1 MNQSKRPTRLSL
13 VLLLVMCLPA
23 AAPAF
28 SAVGDRTTTGTGG
41 IRSIYDALHGVQLDT
56 SASAKVENLVIQK
69 DITKITLVSGRVF
82 LARPWREGQ
91 KPTGA
96 WFAGEGRIEM
106 TPPNRIEKDQFKKSM
121 DKEALDEKFTRA
133 FIRFSDDF
141 HDLLKDRIA
150 PDAAGAG
157 EAAKLFAE
165 RQKALEELNFNVE
178 FPIISDYLGDGPRSP
193 FFFFEFET
201 PKHGWTSF
209 FYRPNDLWESI
220 YFKHKKVGFSDFQSA
235 SVITMFRTKEDY
247 ASGRDLGHDDKDTF
261 WIRHYGGEI
270 VVDKE
275 GLLLKPKVD
284 VEIESQTDNLKI
296 LTAAFMSY
304 YGDENHSFKI
314 DALTDA
320 DGKPLEY
327 MHKNFQL
334 LVALPKALRKG
345 EKTTF
350 HIEYTGDFIRP
361 DPAVGDLPE
370 GFDPARAASL
380 EPLKTMNATFT
391 LLNTYPWLPQSG
403 FLKRFTLD
411 WVVKV
416 PTPFLAV
423 ASGVTEKRWTTD
435 DGYNCLHT
443 VEKTP
448 VALASILFGRYIEK
462 TDDSARPRVNV
473 YTLAK
478 QQKQADSM
486 LAEARSVVTKY
497 TELFGPF
504 PYDEL
509 DIAQMGFFYGFG
521 QAPPGLVQLT
531 GEAFLSPGELS
542 NIGANTSFIRG
553 FVTHEIGHEWW
564 GHAVSWA
571 NENDQWLSE
580 SYTEYCAGLYVQAV
594 DGDKA
599 FADILRSWRDASSRS
614 KDSGPIWLGQR
625 LGKHYI
631 NQTYNKGPYVL
642 HMLRLALQAQSVANK
657 GTVADGDKVFF
668 ESLRAFVEKFRNQ
681 NATTTDYQKIL
692 KQTAKVDMDW
702 FFDQWFRGN
711 GWLNLTFKYQVRPT
725 EDGKYLL
732 VATFRQPVKE
742 NVKQM
747 IVPMYLHF
755 GKEVLPKMVLLS
767 REEQVVQMKL
777 PKAPDKVSLDDNNDL
792 LADIK
797 YE

>member
-1 MNQSKRPTRLSL
+1 M
-13 VLLLVMCLPA
+13 
-23 AAPAF
+23 
-28 SAVGDRTTTGTGG
+28 
-41 IRSIYDALHGVQLDT
+41 
-56 SASAKVENLVIQK
+56 
-69 DITKITLVSGRVF
+69 
-82 LARPWREGQ
+82 
-91 KPTGA
+91 
-96 WFAGEGRIEM
+96 
-106 TPPNRIEKDQFKKSM
+106 
-121 DKEALDEKFTRA
+121 
-133 FIRFSDDF
+133 
-141 HDLLKDRIA
+141 
-150 PDAAGAG
+150 
-157 EAAKLFAE
+157 
-165 RQKALEELNFNVE
+165 
-178 FPIISDYLGDGPRSP
+178 
-193 FFFFEFET
+193 
-201 PKHGWTSF
+201 
-209 FYRPNDLWESI
+209 
-220 YFKHKKVGFSDFQSA
+220 
-235 SVITMFRTKEDY
+235 
-247 ASGRDLGHDDKDTF
+247 
-261 WIRHYGGEI
+261 
-270 VVDKE
+270 
-275 GLLLKPKVD
+275 
-284 VEIESQTDNLKI
+284 
-296 LTAAFMSY
+296 
-304 YGDENHSFKI
+304 
-314 DALTDA
+314 
-320 DGKPLEY
+320 
-327 MHKNFQL
+327 
-334 LVALPKALRKG
+334 
-345 EKTTF
+345 
-350 HIEYTGDFIRP
+350 
-361 DPAVGDLPE
+361 
-370 GFDPARAASL
+370 
-380 EPLKTMNATFT
+380 
-391 LLNTYPWLPQSG
+391 
-403 FLKRFTLD
+403 
-411 WVVKV
+411 
-416 PTPFLAV
+416 
-423 ASGVTEKRWTTD
+423 
-435 DGYNCLHT
+435 
-443 VEKTP
+443 
-448 VALASILFGRYIEK
+448 
-462 TDDSARPRVNV
+462 
-473 YTLAK
+473 
-478 QQKQADSM
+478 
-486 LAEARSVVTKY
+486 
-497 TELFGPF
+497 
-504 PYDEL
+504 
-509 DIAQMGFFYGFG
+509 
-521 QAPPGLVQLT
+521 QLT

-599 FADILRSWRDASSRS
+599 FADILRRWRDASSRS